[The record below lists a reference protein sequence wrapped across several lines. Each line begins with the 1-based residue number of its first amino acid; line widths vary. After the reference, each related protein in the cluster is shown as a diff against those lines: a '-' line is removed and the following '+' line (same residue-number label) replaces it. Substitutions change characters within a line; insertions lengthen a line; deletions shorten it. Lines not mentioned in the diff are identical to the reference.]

1 MTEQHLDPET
11 ETARS
16 HRAKLPPEAQPSI
29 LWVFPEHGKL
39 TSPEGRHVIGRADT
53 CQTVLPGAKISREH
67 AEVTPVGSAFAI
79 RDLGSRNGISVNGQL
94 IDSATAL
101 SEGDVLRLGEWVG
114 VVVTGVGENQGAFGE
129 IAPGLLGG
137 HKLRAALEPVRKIV
151 ERGLPLVIEG
161 QTGTGKE
168 RVARALHAWS
178 KRKGDYVGVNC
189 AAIPHDLAEAELFGH
204 AKGAFTGADRA
215 RPGYFRQANGGTL
228 LLDEFLEL
236 PPKTQAKLLR
246 VLEEWEVQPVGESR
260 AEKISVLVLAAT
272 QMPLA
277 QVVEAGQLRNDLV
290 ARLGVITV
298 RLPSL
303 EERREDI
310 PPLFRFFV
318 QEEARAAR
326 ALDPELI
333 EWLCLQRFPQNVR
346 ELEWL
351 ARAIV
356 AMHDE
361 APTLGLEHLP
371 AQYRQSPSN
380 KTTQSAAMPK
390 VSRYPAASAQASAP
404 ASNNAEAVSDDDEAL
419 FRQLVRA
426 LDEHNGVVLRAA
438 DALGITRQKAYRM
451 LSKRPDFELDS
462 LRKKR

>member
-1 MTEQHLDPET
+1 MTEPTSLDPET

-16 HRAKLPPEAQPSI
+16 HRQRLPPDLRPSI

-39 TSPEGRHVIGRADT
+39 TSPEGRHVIGRADS
-53 CQTVLPGAKISREH
+53 CQTVLSGAKISREH
-67 AEVTPVGSAFAI
+67 AEITPVGSAFAI
-79 RDLGSRNGISVNGQL
+79 RDLGSRNGVSVNGRL
-94 IDSATAL
+94 IDHPTAL

-114 VVVTGVGENQGAFGE
+114 VVVTGVDDGGGSFDE

-178 KRKGDYVGVNC
+178 KRKGEYVGVNC

-272 QMPLA
+272 QAPLA

-290 ARLGVITV
+290 ARLGVITL
-298 RLPSL
+298 RLPPL

-318 QEEARAAR
+318 QEEAGAAR
-326 ALDPELI
+326 MLDPELI
-333 EWLCLQRFPQNVR
+333 EWLCLQRFKQNVR

-351 ARAIV
+351 ARAMV
-356 AMHDE
+356 AMHDDVNV
-361 APTLGLEHLP
+361 LGLEHLP
-371 AQYRQSPSN
+371 AQYRQNAPSATTSSTQKASRIPPPLPSN
-380 KTTQSAAMPK
+380 
-390 VSRYPAASAQASAP
+390 AP
-404 ASNNAEAVSDDDEAL
+404 NSVEAVPDDDDVL
-419 FRQLVRA
+419 FQQLVRA
-426 LDEHNGVVLRAA
+426 LDENNGVVLRAA

-451 LSKRPDFELDS
+451 LSKHPGFELDS

>member
-1 MTEQHLDPET
+1 MTEPTSLDPET

-16 HRAKLPPEAQPSI
+16 HRTRLPPEARPSI

-39 TSPEGRHVIGRADT
+39 TSPEGRHVIGRSDS
-53 CQTVLPGAKISREH
+53 CQTVLSGAKISREH
-67 AEVTPVGSAFAI
+67 AEITPVGSAFAI
-79 RDLGSRNGISVNGQL
+79 RDLGSRNGVSVNGRL
-94 IDSATAL
+94 IESPTAL

-114 VVVTGVGENQGAFGE
+114 VVVMGVAEDGGSFEE

-168 RVARALHAWS
+168 RVARALHAFS
-178 KRKGDYVGVNC
+178 KRKGEYVGVNC
-189 AAIPHDLAEAELFGH
+189 AAIPHELAEAELFGH

-215 RPGYFRQANGGTL
+215 RPGYFRQANHGTL

-236 PPKTQAKLLR
+236 PAKTQAKLLR

-272 QMPLA
+272 QRPLA

-298 RLPSL
+298 HLPAL

-318 QEEARAAR
+318 QQEAGAMRS
-326 ALDPELI
+326 LDPELI

-351 ARAIV
+351 ARAVV
-356 AMHDE
+356 AMHED
-361 APTLGLEHLP
+361 AMTLGLEHLP
-371 AQYRQSPSN
+371 AQYRNSVPAAASSSVQKASRLPPPMSSSPSTN
-380 KTTQSAAMPK
+380 LAEAMP
-390 VSRYPAASAQASAP
+390 
-404 ASNNAEAVSDDDEAL
+404 DDDDAL
-419 FRQLVRA
+419 FLQLVRA
-426 LDEHNGVVLRAA
+426 LDENNGVVLRAA

-451 LSKRPDFELDS
+451 LSKHPGFELDA